1 MQRIDLRKELKHL
14 YSASVKEVVEVDVP
28 TFRFLM
34 IDGQGDPNTSSEYA
48 QAVEALFSVSYAT
61 KFKVKTSSSSATTQL
76 CPLKGCGGLMTCRRS
91 SPEIGRA
98 GSGR

>member
-34 IDGQGDPNTSSEYA
+34 IDGQGDPN
-48 QAVEALFSVSYAT
+48 
-61 KFKVKTSSSSATTQL
+61 K
-76 CPLKGCGGLMTCRRS
+76 
-91 SPEIGRA
+91 
-98 GSGR
+98 

>member
-61 KFKVKTSSSSATTQL
+61 KFKVKNELKL
-76 CPLKGCGGLMTCRRS
+76 CDYAVMPLKGCGGLMTCRRS